1 MASRPYYIMVSDTY
15 NISDFFKTVK
25 DRDYSDIIGLIEKEI
40 REASRRSVFVKG
52 AVKARQQGCL
62 EYAEKLKAFLAFMRT
77 QAKPAGINEWDF
89 ELFCSVAENMIQKKK
104 FEPEV
109 LNLFNRK

>member
-1 MASRPYYIMVSDTY
+1 MSKPLKIDTTQ
-15 NISDFFKTVK
+15 IF
-25 DRDYSDIIGLIEKEI
+25 GLIENEI
-40 REASRRSVFVKG
+40 RKAIHRSLFVKG
-52 AVKARQQGCL
+52 AVKARQQGCV

-89 ELFCSVAENMIQKKK
+89 ELFRPVAENMIQKKT

>member
-1 MASRPYYIMVSDTY
+1 MVSDTY
-15 NISDFFKTVK
+15 NIRDFVKTVK
-25 DRDYSDIIGLIEKEI
+25 DRGYSDILGLIEKEI
-40 REASRRSVFVKG
+40 REANRRSVFVKG
-52 AVKARQQGCL
+52 AVKAKQQGSI

-89 ELFCSVAENMIQKKK
+89 ELFRLVAENMIQKKK
-104 FEPEV
+104 FEPKI

>member
-1 MASRPYYIMVSDTY
+1 MVSDTY
-15 NISDFFKTVK
+15 NIRDFIKNVK

-40 REASRRSVFVKG
+40 REVSRRSAFVKG
-52 AVKARQQGCL
+52 AVKATQQGCI

-77 QAKPAGINEWDF
+77 QAKPAGVNEWDF
-89 ELFCSVAENMIQKKK
+89 ELFRPVTENMIQKKK
-104 FEPEV
+104 FELEV